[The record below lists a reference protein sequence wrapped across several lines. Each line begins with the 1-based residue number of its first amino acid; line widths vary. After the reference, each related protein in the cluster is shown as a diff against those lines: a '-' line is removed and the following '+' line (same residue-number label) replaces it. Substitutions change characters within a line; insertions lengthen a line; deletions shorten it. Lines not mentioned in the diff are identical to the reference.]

1 MALEPARSANRRR
14 LQRRHRGERVIA
26 VAYPVV
32 QLNRYQPKVL
42 SRAQWDLARPSALA
56 LVLRATA
63 DTPVT
68 SRSLLSLLANYLAW
82 HPLWDRAVEPD
93 LAALL
98 APIHIDAYVA
108 SSSRH
113 RNAGAGLRRLA
124 RCVGAMPQRST
135 TPSKR
140 PPVGA
145 TAFWRAVAGRGP
157 LTALVSASRR
167 CGRVLTPRTFTDVAG
182 SLIDEAPDLAELV
195 AGCAREGDAGTVS
208 VLHDVAQTLR
218 SLSDGEQVGGEL
230 SSRTARP
237 SRTTKT
243 STRTLSRTAVLR
255 QAREARRRREE
266 ARVLAEVG
274 PRAKSLDE
282 LTAPLP
288 AIEEAIAAFRPYR
301 FSDADWSLVKET
313 TRTLLRAYGPPSV
326 TWVQTQAGVIARF
339 CRWVA
344 TRPERIQRGEVL
356 RADET
361 LEAGLIDVYLAGPL
375 ANVPDSSRAT
385 ARSLVRRATRNLSPL
400 PTGSIAYHPVNPPY
414 SPAECAAFLRLARLQ
429 PTAATRRGMS
439 ALVALGLGAGLSSQE
454 QREVSDDRVHEV
466 DLDGGN
472 VLVVD
477 VPGPR
482 ARRVV
487 VRAPYDDLLRE
498 AITLHREQG
507 RRANQPLYGTKVDR
521 HNASATV
528 TGSARTAFGVGVE
541 IDPARLRS
549 TWLVALMSADLP
561 LGVLLKVSGL
571 RSARTLVDL
580 LPYCPEPSE
589 EAVLAALRAAG
600 ERSVNS

>member
-1 MALEPARSANRRR
+1 M
-14 LQRRHRGERVIA
+14 
-26 VAYPVV
+26 
-32 QLNRYQPKVL
+32 
-42 SRAQWDLARPSALA
+42 
-56 LVLRATA
+56 
-63 DTPVT
+63 
-68 SRSLLSLLANYLAW
+68 
-82 HPLWDRAVEPD
+82 
-93 LAALL
+93 
-98 APIHIDAYVA
+98 
-108 SSSRH
+108 
-113 RNAGAGLRRLA
+113 
-124 RCVGAMPQRST
+124 
-135 TPSKR
+135 
-140 PPVGA
+140 
-145 TAFWRAVAGRGP
+145 
-157 LTALVSASRR
+157 
-167 CGRVLTPRTFTDVAG
+167 
-182 SLIDEAPDLAELV
+182 
-195 AGCAREGDAGTVS
+195 
-208 VLHDVAQTLR
+208 
-218 SLSDGEQVGGEL
+218 

-243 STRTLSRTAVLR
+243 STRTPSRTAVLR
-255 QAREARRRREE
+255 QAREARRRRQE

-274 PRAKSLDE
+274 PTAKSLDE

-301 FSDADWSLVKET
+301 FSDTDWSLVEET
-313 TRTLLRAYGPPSV
+313 TRTLLRAYGPPST

-375 ANVPDSSRAT
+375 VNVPDSSRAT

-439 ALVALGLGAGLSSQE
+439 SLVALGLGAGLSSQE
-454 QREVSDDRVHEV
+454 QREVSDERVHEV
-466 DLDGGN
+466 DLDGEK

-477 VPGPR
+477 VPGAR

-487 VRAPYDDLLRE
+487 LRAPYDDLLRE

-521 HNASATV
+521 HNASGTV

-600 ERSVNS
+600 ERSVSS

>member
-1 MALEPARSANRRR
+1 MSDLADK
-14 LQRRHRGERVIA
+14 
-26 VAYPVV
+26 
-32 QLNRYQPKVL
+32 LNRYQPKAL
-42 SRAQWDLARPSALA
+42 SSVQWDLVRHDAIAS
-56 LVLRATA
+56 VTRATVN
-63 DTPVT
+63 TPAT
-68 SRSLLSLLANYLAW
+68 ARSLLSLLAGFLAR
-82 HPLWDRAVEPD
+82 HPLWDRTVEPD
-93 LAALL
+93 LAVLL

-108 SSSRH
+108 SSSQH

-124 RCVGAMPQRST
+124 RCVGAMSQRST

-140 PPVGA
+140 PPAGA
-145 TAFWRAVAGRGP
+145 TAFWRAVADRGP
-157 LTALVSASRR
+157 LTALVVASRR

-182 SLIDEAPDLAELV
+182 SLIEEAPDLAELV

-208 VLHDVAQTLR
+208 VLHDVARTLR
-218 SLSDGEQVGGEL
+218 ILSDGEPVGGEV

-243 STRTLSRTAVLR
+243 SIRTPSRTAVLR

-266 ARVLAEVG
+266 ARVLAETG
-274 PRAKSLDE
+274 PKAKSLDE

-288 AIEEAIAAFRPYR
+288 AIEEAIATYRPYR
-301 FSDADWSLVKET
+301 FSNADWSLVEET
-313 TRTLLRAYGPPSV
+313 TRTLLRAYSPPSV

-344 TRPERIQRGEVL
+344 ARPERLHRGEVL
-356 RADET
+356 RVDET
-361 LEAGLIDVYLAGPL
+361 LEAGLIDLYLAGPL
-375 ANVPDSSRAT
+375 INVPDSSRAT

-439 ALVALGLGAGLSSQE
+439 SLVALGLGAGLSSQE
-454 QREVSDDRVHEV
+454 QREVGDERVHEV
-466 DLDGGN
+466 DLDGEA

-477 VPGPR
+477 VPGAR

-507 RRANQPLYGTKVDR
+507 RRDSQPLYGTKVDR
-521 HNASATV
+521 HNATGVV
-528 TGSARTAFGVGVE
+528 TSSARTAFGVGVE

-589 EAVLAALRAAG
+589 ETVLAALRAAG
-600 ERSVNS
+600 ERSVSS

>member
-1 MALEPARSANRRR
+1 MTGIGEDLNPYQPRALSPA
-14 LQRRHRGERVIA
+14 QWA
-26 VAYPVV
+26 VARTGAVT
-32 QLNRYQPKVL
+32 
-42 SRAQWDLARPSALA
+42 
-56 LVLRATA
+56 LVTRATA
-63 DTPVT
+63 NTPVT
-68 SRSLLSLLANYLAW
+68 GRSLLSLLANFLAW
-82 HPLWDRAVEPD
+82 HPLWDRTVEPD

-108 SSSRH
+108 SSTQH

-124 RCVGAMPQRST
+124 RCIGAMPQRST

-140 PPVGA
+140 PPAGA
-145 TAFWRAVAGRGP
+145 TAFWRAGGCGP
-157 LTALVSASRR
+157 LTALISASRR
-167 CGRVLTPRTFTDVAG
+167 CGRVLTPRTFTDVAA
-182 SLIDEAPDLAELV
+182 SLIEEAPDLAELV

-208 VLHDVAQTLR
+208 VLHEVARTLR
-218 SLSDGEQVGGEL
+218 SLSDGEPVGGEV
-230 SSRTARP
+230 SSRTARL
-237 SRTTKT
+237 SRTTRV
-243 STRTLSRTAVLR
+243 STRTPSRTAVLR

-274 PRAKSLDE
+274 PTAKSLDE

-301 FSDADWSLVKET
+301 FSDTDWSLVEET

-356 RADET
+356 RVDET

-385 ARSLVRRATRNLSPL
+385 ARSLVRRATRNLSTL

-439 ALVALGLGAGLSSQE
+439 SLVALGLGAGLSSQE
-454 QREVSDDRVHEV
+454 QREISDERVHEV
-466 DLDGGN
+466 DLDGEK

-477 VPGPR
+477 VPSPR

-507 RRANQPLYGTKVDR
+507 RRASQPLYGTKVDR
-521 HNASATV
+521 RNASATV

-541 IDPARLRS
+541 LDPARLRS

-580 LPYCPEPSE
+580 VPYCPEPSE
-589 EAVLAALRAAG
+589 EAVLAALRVAG
-600 ERSVNS
+600 EKSVIS

>member
-1 MALEPARSANRRR
+1 MS
-14 LQRRHRGERVIA
+14 
-26 VAYPVV
+26 VAYSAA
-32 QLNRYQPKVL
+32 QLNRYQPRAL
-42 SRAQWDLARPSALA
+42 SIAQWDLARAGAVA
-56 LVLRATA
+56 LVARATA
-63 DTPVT
+63 DTPA
-68 SRSLLSLLANYLAW
+68 SARSLLSLLATFLAW
-82 HPLWDRAVEPD
+82 HPLWDRTEEPD
-93 LAALL
+93 LTALL
-98 APIHIDAYVA
+98 APFYIDTYVA
-108 SSSRH
+108 SSTQH

-124 RCVGAMPQRST
+124 RCIGAMPQRTT

-140 PPVGA
+140 PSAGA
-145 TAFWRAVAGRGP
+145 TTFWHAVAGRGP
-157 LTALVSASRR
+157 LTALVVASRR

-182 SLIDEAPDLAELV
+182 NLVEDIPDLAELV

-208 VLHDVAQTLR
+208 VLHEVARTLR
-218 SLSDGEQVGGEL
+218 SLSDGEPVGGEV

-237 SRTTKT
+237 SRTTET
-243 STRTLSRTAVLR
+243 SIRTPSRTAVLR

-274 PRAKSLDE
+274 PAAKSLDE
-282 LTAPLP
+282 LAAPLQ
-288 AIEEAIAAFRPYR
+288 AIEEATATYRPYR
-301 FSDADWSLVKET
+301 FSDTDWSLVEGA

-344 TRPERIQRGEVL
+344 TRPERLHRGEVL
-356 RADET
+356 RVDET
-361 LEAGLIDVYLAGPL
+361 LETGLIDLYLAGPL
-375 ANVPDSSRAT
+375 ANAPDSSRAT

-400 PTGSIAYHPVNPPY
+400 PAGSIAYHPVNPPY
-414 SPAECAAFLRLARLQ
+414 SAAECVAYLRLARLQ

-439 ALVALGLGAGLSSQE
+439 SLVALGLGAGLSSQE
-454 QREVSDDRVHEV
+454 QREVSDERVHEV
-466 DLDGGN
+466 DLDGEK

-477 VPGPR
+477 VPGAR

-498 AITLHREQG
+498 AIALHREQG
-507 RRANQPLYGTKVDR
+507 RRADQPLYGTKVDR
-521 HNASATV
+521 HNASGTV

-589 EAVLAALRAAG
+589 EAVLAALRASG
-600 ERSVNS
+600 ERSVGS

>member
-1 MALEPARSANRRR
+1 MPHPISEL
-14 LQRRHRGERVIA
+14 H
-26 VAYPVV
+26 
-32 QLNRYQPKVL
+32 RYQPRAL
-42 SRAQWDLARPSALA
+42 SLAQWDLARLSALA
-56 LVLRATA
+56 LVRRATA

-68 SRSLLSLLANYLAW
+68 ARSLLSLLANYLAW
-82 HPLWDRAVEPD
+82 HPLWDRTVEPD
-93 LAALL
+93 LAAFL
-98 APIHIDAYVA
+98 APIHIDTYVA

-113 RNAGAGLRRLA
+113 RNAGAGLRRLS

-140 PPVGA
+140 PPAGA
-145 TAFWRAVAGRGP
+145 TAFWRAVAGCGP
-157 LTALVSASRR
+157 LTALISASRR
-167 CGRVLTPRTFTDVAG
+167 CGRVLTPRTFTDVAAG
-182 SLIDEAPDLAELV
+182 LIEDAPDLAELM
-195 AGCAREGDAGTVS
+195 AACARESDTGTVS
-208 VLHDVAQTLR
+208 VLHDVARTLR
-218 SLSDGEQVGGEL
+218 RLSDGEPVGGEM

-243 STRTLSRTAVLR
+243 STRTPSRTAVLR

-274 PRAKSLDE
+274 PTAKSLDE
-282 LTAPLP
+282 LMAPLP

-301 FSDADWSLVKET
+301 FSDTEWSLVEET
-313 TRTLLRAYGPPSV
+313 TRTLLRTYGPPSV
-326 TWVQTQAGVIARF
+326 TWIQTQAGVIARF

-414 SPAECAAFLRLARLQ
+414 SPAECAAYLRLARLQ
-429 PTAATRRGMS
+429 PTSATRRGMS
-439 ALVALGLGAGLSSQE
+439 SLLALGLGAGLSSQE
-454 QREVSDDRVHEV
+454 QREVSDERIHEV
-466 DLDGGN
+466 DLDGEK

-482 ARRVV
+482 ARHVV

-498 AITLHREQG
+498 AIALHREQG
-507 RRANQPLYGTKVDR
+507 RRTNQPLYGTKVDR

-589 EAVLAALRAAG
+589 EAVLTALRAAG
-600 ERSVNS
+600 EKSVIS